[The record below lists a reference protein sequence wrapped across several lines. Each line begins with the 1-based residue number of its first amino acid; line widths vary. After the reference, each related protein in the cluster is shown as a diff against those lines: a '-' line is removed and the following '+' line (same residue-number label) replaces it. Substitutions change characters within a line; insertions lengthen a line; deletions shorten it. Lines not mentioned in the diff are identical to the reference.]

1 MIEREKIY
9 LSSLSRTDGFFL
21 FCYNKRK
28 EHIGYVVK
36 GKGDGLMRK
45 IVVDMQN
52 FLFADSIATAFRNSD
67 YEIDVIR
74 TESPKDIMLRQ
85 TAAALQRALPK
96 YFVRTV
102 TIADAEAKTQI
113 ERLRPDFLFAPASF
127 SGMTGVEAARIA
139 TRRTNLAQSAER
151 SVGAVF
157 AVRADSRFQS
167 LADLRGRRVF
177 AGLPTAIDGWL
188 AAAREL
194 RQQGQS
200 VVMQQYAIDF
210 SYGNLNNNDGANGY
224 RDYGRVNWA
233 GKSYNNGTLALEH
246 TMYTNADNIAN
257 YISSQNVDMNRTY
270 NSTFF
275 NFVDYRLGT
284 TRDLSSSIDSAYSD
298 KYGPII
304 GWVYLLC
311 AFRIMDSL

>member
-1 MIEREKIY
+1 M
-9 LSSLSRTDGFFL
+9 FFA
-21 FCYNKRK
+21 
-28 EHIGYVVK
+28 
-36 GKGDGLMRK
+36 GLMASISLRLL
-45 IVVDMQN
+45 IPFVCSFVS
-52 FLFADSIATAFRNSD
+52 LFGAEPSVGRPLEGETPAAVSSASLAIDPQAQQFRPVITIAELDTLVNPYDAF
-67 YEIDVIR
+67 
-74 TESPKDIMLRQ
+74 MLRQ

-194 RQQGQS
+194 RQQGFEPDHFFW
-200 VVMQQYAIDF
+200 VCRVPQQC
-210 SYGNLNNNDGANGY
+210 
-224 RDYGRVNWA
+224 
-233 GKSYNNGTLALEH
+233 
-246 TMYTNADNIAN
+246 
-257 YISSQNVDMNRTY
+257 
-270 NSTFF
+270 
-275 NFVDYRLGT
+275 
-284 TRDLSSSIDSAYSD
+284 LS
-298 KYGPII
+298 G
-304 GWVYLLC
+304 C
-311 AFRIMDSL
+311 AFRTPQRLDRCGDSARLPA